1 MKNEYNL
8 RFSVAFLVA
17 MAMLTFLAP
26 TAGANLACDV
36 RDTTVNP
43 CNGPGEVIAF
53 RMYDTDNSHAAL
65 YSDTN
70 YHFAVCC
77 SGVAGLGR
85 ACTGGIDSTP
95 VIMLT
100 DTTNSH
106 VENPAAPSPDPD
118 YDTEVCLS
126 TGGGLIWCTYETGS
140 CSVAPVCLASVSA
153 DTNAHIGDCD
163 AYARKVCCFSGVAPR
178 VTDITYNSTRGDILF
193 DATVVDDNGDPI
205 QQVEFNI
212 TYGSGD
218 TYVDL
223 GIVTTEPWETVWRS
237 TDVIVNRNET
247 IVRISARATDGSS
260 WSDWTTTTLPYIDN
274 IPPDA
279 TFTSPANDT
288 LTGMIFNITWTSNVH
303 ADEFDV
309 QYVDSAAFTDNV
321 DNWHDASFVPAG
333 ADYYT
338 LNLAAAPDESEF
350 CFRIRA
356 RDTIHTQIMNEWSC
370 DPAGGTDPSLY
381 CTCTTIDAHQPLTT
395 IRLPIE
401 NISSAVFPVM
411 WSGNDID
418 GVADAGVQCY
428 QVRYRIDNI
437 GSVITQEQ
445 AWTQWSDLSNIYTD
459 EVLVYNPSSG
469 NCNLERCVD
478 FTSVNFDQ
486 DDSDNGVA
494 AALRGED
501 NHTFFFQARAID
513 NAYGCANIKNV
524 YTQFVNG
531 TWIDWTDPPSVSIE
545 AKDPDEAVIVNGQ
558 TLFTSVPV
566 NFSIIADPNNND
578 YTGVN
583 ETGIVYTTMSVGS
596 NYAVGSPVQMRC
608 PGTSNRCYFQ
618 VNPWTDDYNI
628 SYIGF
633 AADRAGNRIETGT
646 GYFTILKPLK
656 LTTDIDRLYMTLGSY
671 KVLTLTVSNRQS
683 VENTIKVMI
692 DGYSY
697 VRFVDA
703 SDGVMA
709 PGNRSINISL
719 SPKETKTIHAHV
731 YTSDIGDNYKFTVYA
746 NSTTPGMEQN
756 ISDFV
761 DILVKIEFPASFYGL
776 TWPAI
781 MALMAIAAF
790 IYFRHGKR

>member
-1 MKNEYNL
+1 MKMKIPNIMAL
-8 RFSVAFLVA
+8 AALSVF
-17 MAMLTFLAP
+17 
-26 TAGANLACDV
+26 TALLLPVYADANLVCDI

-43 CNGPGEVIAF
+43 CNGAGEIVVF

-65 YSDTN
+65 YSDTDYN
-70 YHFAVCC
+70 YAVCC

-85 ACTGGIDSTP
+85 TCTGETDSAP
-95 VIMLT
+95 VIILT
-100 DTTNSH
+100 GTTNSH

-126 TGGGLIWCTYETGS
+126 TGGGLIWCTYESGS
-140 CSVAPVCLASVSA
+140 CSVAPVCMASVSA

-163 AYARKVCCFSGVAPR
+163 AYTRKVCCFAGVSPR
-178 VTDITYNSTRGDILF
+178 VTSITYNSTRGDILF
-193 DATVVDDNGDPI
+193 EAAVIDDDGDPL

-212 TYGSGD
+212 TYGSGS
-218 TYVDL
+218 TYIDL
-223 GIVTTEPWETVWRS
+223 GTLTAEPWEVVWRS
-237 TDVIVNRNET
+237 TDVIANRNET
-247 IVRISARATDGSS
+247 IVRISARAFDGSS
-260 WSDWTTTTLPYIDN
+260 WGDWTTTTLPYIDN
-274 IPPDA
+274 ILPDA
-279 TFTSPANDT
+279 VFTSPANDT
-288 LTGMIFNITWTSNVH
+288 VTGRIFNITWTGNVH

-309 QYVDSAAFTDNV
+309 QYVDSGSFRDSLE
-321 DNWHDASFVPAG
+321 NWQTASLSEADD
-333 ADYYT
+333 DYYT
-338 LNLAAAPDESEF
+338 VNLEGEGDGAEF

-356 RDTIHTQIMNEWSC
+356 RDITHTEIIDDWSC
-370 DPAGGTDPSLY
+370 NPAWGTDPTPY
-381 CTCTTIDAHQPLTT
+381 CMCTTVDTYEPVTT
-395 IRLPIE
+395 IMLPIE
-401 NISSAVFPVM
+401 NISSNVFPVI
-411 WSGNDID
+411 WTGS
-418 GVADAGVQCY
+418 DAGGTNNAGIQCHQVQ
-428 QVRYRIDNI
+428 YRIDNI

-469 NCNLERCVD
+469 ECELEKCVD

-494 AALRGED
+494 AALRDED
-501 NHTFFFQARAID
+501 NHTFFFRARAID

-558 TLFTSVPV
+558 ILFISVPV

-583 ETGIVYTTMSVGS
+583 ETGIVYTTMAVGS

-608 PGTSNRCYFQ
+608 PGTSNRCWFQ
-618 VNPWTDDYNI
+618 INPWTDDYNI

-656 LTTDIDRLYMTLGSY
+656 LTTDINRLYMTLGSY
-671 KVLTLTVSNRQS
+671 KVLTLTVSNRQT
-683 VENTIKVMI
+683 EEDTIKVMI

-697 VRFVDA
+697 ARFVDA
-703 SDGVMA
+703 SEGVMA
-709 PGNRSINISL
+709 QDNRSINITL
-719 SPKETKTIHAHV
+719 SPKETRTLHVHV

-746 NSTTPGMEQN
+746 NSTTPGMEQK